1 VGRLTAWG
9 STLTAHLAE
18 RRVQVALVCVAL
30 ALTYFG
36 LSRAFSVTCGRTPDC
51 VTLGELRSGA
61 RLPEAVRIYDA
72 SGGLMAEVAG
82 PLRHSLQSNEI
93 PELVAD
99 AFVTVEDRRFWDHG
113 GVDALGVLRAAMRNL
128 RAGGIEE
135 GASTIPMQLV
145 RTLWAEPL
153 RDVGPWR
160 RKIIE
165 ARTAPRLIEELGHE
179 RVLDLYLN
187 AIYMGN
193 GVYGVDRAAEQYFGV
208 GASALDLGQLATLVG
223 MTRAPEYYDPVQH
236 PERATEVRDVV
247 LSTLAD
253 AGVITEAERAAAAAR
268 GLEVLDSDST
278 LVERR
283 RRTHL
288 TAAIL
293 RELRD
298 VAPELAGGPGLSVH
312 TTIDP
317 LVQAAGVEALAAQI
331 TRIESGRYGR
341 FEREDSTTPLE
352 GAAVALE
359 PHTGAVLG
367 WVGGRDFSRSEF
379 DRVEQARRQV
389 GSLVKPFL
397 VAAAIEDGYG
407 ITDLVSSDTVPIDT
421 GDGPWL
427 PADHVPET
435 VLPLREALVRSSNR
449 AAAHLGVALGLE
461 QFARVAEL
469 DGLAPSVPALP
480 STSIG
485 AFDASLLDLTAA
497 YALFG
502 NGGERVEP
510 HLISRIDGP
519 DGTHLWSR
527 VDASTST
534 RTMDPATAFVV
545 LDAMRAVVDRG
556 TGYPVRESGY
566 WGPAAGKTGT
576 TNDGRD
582 AWFVG
587 LTPGVTA
594 GVWIGFDRPRPIV
607 QGQGGGGLA
616 APAWGAWMSALQQTP
631 RSVTAAWIPPA
642 GVERVIY
649 DGRTGE
655 VLDLSC
661 DGGLGSG
668 LYEAWVTV
676 GRFQRRPCENP
687 GFLRRLWRK
696 VAPGRQE
703 RLSPVRRR
711 RSERGPG

>member
-1 VGRLTAWG
+1 
-9 STLTAHLAE
+9 
-18 RRVQVALVCVAL
+18 
-30 ALTYFG
+30 
-36 LSRAFSVTCGRTPDC
+36 VTCGRTPDC
-51 VTLGELRSGA
+51 VSLRDLRAGA

-72 SGGLMAEVAG
+72 GGGLMAEVAG
-82 PLRHSLQSNEI
+82 PLRHSLESDEI

-99 AFVTVEDRRFWDHG
+99 AFVAVEDRRFWDHD
-113 GVDALGVLRAAMRNL
+113 GVDAVGVLRAAVRNL

-165 ARTAPRLIEELGHE
+165 ARTAPRLIEDLGHE

-193 GVYGVDRAAEQYFGV
+193 GVYGIDRGAEQYFGV
-208 GASALDLGQLATLVG
+208 GVSDLTLGQLATLVG
-223 MTRAPEYYDPVQH
+223 MTRAPEYYDPIRH
-236 PERATEVRDVV
+236 PERATEVRNLV

-253 AGVITEAERAAAAAR
+253 AGLISEEERADAVARDLQVAAD
-268 GLEVLDSDST
+268 DSP

-283 RRTHL
+283 RRTHV
-288 TAAIL
+288 TAAVL
-293 RELRD
+293 RELRE
-298 VAPELAGGPGLSVH
+298 VAPELAGRPGLSVR

-317 LVQAAGVEALAAQI
+317 VVQAAGAEVLAAQI
-331 TRIESGRYGR
+331 ERIEAGRYGAFQR
-341 FEREDSTTPLE
+341 GDSAAPLE

-359 PHTGAVLG
+359 PQTGAVLG
-367 WVGGRDFSRSEF
+367 WVGGRDFARSEF

-397 VAAAIEDGYG
+397 VAAALQDGYG
-407 ITDLVSSDTVPIDT
+407 ITDLVSSDTVPIQT
-421 GDGPWL
+421 GEGPWL
-427 PADHVPET
+427 PADHVIET

-485 AFDASLLDLTAA
+485 AFDASLLDMTAA

-502 NGGERVEP
+502 NGGVRVEP
-510 HLISRIDGP
+510 HMIDRVDAP
-519 DGTHLWSR
+519 DGTTLWSR
-527 VDASTST
+527 PDALAPT
-534 RTMDPATAFVV
+534 RVMDPATAFVV

-556 TGYPVRESGY
+556 TGYPVRGGGY

-587 LTPGVTA
+587 LTPGLAA
-594 GVWIGFDRPRPIV
+594 GVWIGFDQPRPIV
-607 QGQGGGGLA
+607 RGQGGGDLA
-616 APAWGAWMSALQQTP
+616 SPAWGAWMSALESTP
-631 RSVTAAWIPPA
+631 RAVRAAWIPPS
-642 GVERVIY
+642 GVERVFY
-649 DGRTGE
+649 DGRTGQVVE
-655 VLDLSC
+655 LSC
-661 DGGLGSG
+661 GVGADSG
-668 LYEAWVTV
+668 LYEAWVSV
-676 GRFQRRPCENP
+676 GRFERRPCESP
-687 GFLRRLWRK
+687 GLLRRLWRRI
-696 VAPGRQE
+696 APERKERLRPVGRQ
-703 RLSPVRRR
+703 RRGD
-711 RSERGPG
+711 RGPR